1 MNARERT
8 HKSNSFER
16 TSVTIDMKDISETHA
31 CYKKRYKD
39 LDWAEEEEE
48 EEKSDSKKGRNDK
61 QIQQL
66 ACMIIMHINALS
78 GTANKKNVITL
89 NAFSRERTA
98 TIRRKCV
105 CVLIRVCVSRNRM
118 ASEIK
123 LAQSRPVRKEGGK
136 VSHRFILSSELF
148 NSCNL
153 KKGIKKCSNFVRERN
168 NDVR

>member
-39 LDWAEEEEE
+39 LDWAEE
-48 EEKSDSKKGRNDK
+48 KSDSKKGRNDK

-78 GTANKKNVITL
+78 GTADEKNAITL

-105 CVLIRVCVSRNRM
+105 CVC
-118 ASEIK
+118 
-123 LAQSRPVRKEGGK
+123 
-136 VSHRFILSSELF
+136 
-148 NSCNL
+148 
-153 KKGIKKCSNFVRERN
+153 
-168 NDVR
+168 

>member
-1 MNARERT
+1 
-8 HKSNSFER
+8 
-16 TSVTIDMKDISETHA
+16 MKDISETHA

-39 LDWAEEEEE
+39 LDWA

-78 GTANKKNVITL
+78 GTADKKNAITL

-105 CVLIRVCVSRNRM
+105 CWYAFAYLEIEWLVKSNLHSQDLSGRRGEKCHIVSFYPANYLIHAISKRESRN
-118 ASEIK
+118 
-123 LAQSRPVRKEGGK
+123 V
-136 VSHRFILSSELF
+136 VILCGSATMT
-148 NSCNL
+148 
-153 KKGIKKCSNFVRERN
+153 FVRAGSAAAAITRHTDSSLRKILCIER
-168 NDVR
+168 